1 MWAGETS
8 TQSSLSTYDE
18 PMPYFDDAV
27 YEARRQTLAEA
38 VAAAGIGGVVLATGA
53 EFEYLTGSAMHSHE
67 RLTAF
72 VVGPDGYRVVAPMTD
87 VATLQ
92 QEAALDGVEVVG
104 WRDGEDPYAL
114 VRALVG
120 NGVVELGST
129 LTADHV
135 FGLQALVPTRALS
148 PGVRSCFLVKDAGEI
163 AELAR
168 AGKAIDAVHAR
179 VPALLVPGATEAEVA
194 DQLRDLIEAEHVRAD
209 FVIVGSG
216 PNGANPHHDFSD
228 RVLEPGDPV
237 VVDIGGTLDS
247 GYHSD
252 CTRTYVVRG
261 EDGADGAADP
271 EFLAAL
277 EVLQRAQLAAVEA
290 ARPGMTAGELDA
302 VARDII
308 TEGGY
313 GEFFTHR
320 LGHGIG
326 LAVHEAP
333 FIIDGSDVVLEEGM
347 VFSIEPG
354 IYVPGRWGMRIE
366 DIVQLEATAAVPLNH
381 QPRGVAD
388 A

>member
-1 MWAGETS
+1 
-8 TQSSLSTYDE
+8 
-18 PMPYFDDAV
+18 MPYFDDAV

-38 VAAAGIGGVVLATGA
+38 AAAAGIGGVVLGTGA

-72 VVGPDGYRVVAPMTD
+72 VVGPGGFRVVAPMTD

-114 VRALVG
+114 VRAWVG
-120 NGVVELGST
+120 DGVVELGAT

-148 PGVRSCFLVKDAGEI
+148 AGVRSCFLVKDAGEI

-194 DQLRDLIEAEHVRAD
+194 DQLRSLIEAEHVRAD

-228 RVLEPGDPV
+228 RVLEAGDPV

-247 GYHSD
+247 GYYSD

-261 EDGADGAADP
+261 EDGADGADGAADP
-271 EFLAAL
+271 EFLAAFD
-277 EVLQRAQLAAVEA
+277 VLQRAQQAAVEA

-308 TEGGY
+308 TQKGY

-354 IYVPGRWGMRIE
+354 IYVPGKWGMRIE
-366 DIVQLEATAAVPLNH
+366 DIVQLGPTVAVPLNH
-381 QPRGVAD
+381 QPRGVAH